1 MATGIV
7 GLVPV
12 ANLVIP
18 RRRIALG
25 YPAGRSSEGIAV
37 RQCSSSPFE
46 RAEFSRNIGTSAT
59 MGSSSIF
66 VVEIRE
72 KSCERSQGPD
82 QNSPGRER
90 IEQRVV
96 LGAQRSREENTSS
109 VGKVQAASELL
120 GKLVKNMQQLAFDSG
135 LRLSAMSR
143 GGRLCWKRKGRKAVF
158 QFACKPDLRQASM
171 NSKRQAPLS
180 SETQYF

>member
-1 MATGIV
+1 
-7 GLVPV
+7 
-12 ANLVIP
+12 
-18 RRRIALG
+18 
-25 YPAGRSSEGIAV
+25 
-37 RQCSSSPFE
+37 
-46 RAEFSRNIGTSAT
+46 

-72 KSCERSQGPD
+72 RSCDRSQGPD
-82 QNSPGRER
+82 QNSPGRGR

-135 LRLSAMSR
+135 LRQSAMSC

-158 QFACKPDLRQASM
+158 QFACKPDRPATGINEQQTAGSALLRDTILLGQRDVSGVRSGLIM
-171 NSKRQAPLS
+171 LRGRRCEPRSQCK
-180 SETQYF
+180 